1 MAYFPSNKVTT
12 NLYTNGGEFFIQGTN
27 IPYIG
32 YYHKFSTG
40 EIFTGQ
46 NPNVSTTRP
55 LIKTPTIIPTQ
66 ITNIPYTVVIVNSNE
81 NQEYIKTKKVD
92 VNSLQTLPTPYY
104 PQPTSNDY
112 QIGEFQRYFARK
124 INEPSFIEITQD
136 TYNRMFNKD
145 SNILYSLYII
155 CSLPWLLIGDKNQVE
170 DTNRNIIL
178 YTESTAKVYGLDQF
192 LKNKLEFYQGS

>member
-46 NPNVSTTRP
+46 NPNVSNTRP
-55 LIKTPTIIPTQ
+55 LIKTPTTIPTQ

-92 VNSLQTLPTPYY
+92 VNSLQTLPTPHY

-112 QIGEFQRYFARK
+112 RIY
-124 INEPSFIEITQD
+124 
-136 TYNRMFNKD
+136 
-145 SNILYSLYII
+145 
-155 CSLPWLLIGDKNQVE
+155 C
-170 DTNRNIIL
+170 
-178 YTESTAKVYGLDQF
+178 
-192 LKNKLEFYQGS
+192 